1 MGFFTIYFS
10 TIVASFALDLMRDLM
25 IYKDAADLGFK
36 FESKKLHEFNTTYN
50 HYNYRINR
58 IAIFIPFYNLINVFK
73 KVVGYSK
80 NKKQVLNHLV
90 RLGFLK
96 EMCEYEKYEYSRHPN
111 GINAILVPTIYDIK
125 LENASKISIDNNG
138 QKLEVFYDI
147 DKKTNEI
154 IIYKTNGYSDGL
166 TSENLREKI
175 CEVYCKLACV
185 LTDALNEKV
194 SEVQKNSTFVKP
206 NDKNNMQTLINLKKN
221 LIRIEKISSKEREN
235 PKVKKKIK

>member
-125 LENASKISIDNNG
+125 LENASKISID
-138 QKLEVFYDI
+138 
-147 DKKTNEI
+147 
-154 IIYKTNGYSDGL
+154 
-166 TSENLREKI
+166 
-175 CEVYCKLACV
+175 
-185 LTDALNEKV
+185 
-194 SEVQKNSTFVKP
+194 
-206 NDKNNMQTLINLKKN
+206 
-221 LIRIEKISSKEREN
+221 
-235 PKVKKKIK
+235 